1 MDDNKARTKA
11 QRGKSAGIRNGANR
25 RGIRSIKRTAE
36 KAERL
41 AIVLRLV
48 KVLRRNVPDDMRC
61 VKEDVSHVS
70 A

>member
-1 MDDNKARTKA
+1 MDDKKARTKA

-41 AIVLRLV
+41 AIYG
-48 KVLRRNVPDDMRC
+48 
-61 VKEDVSHVS
+61 
-70 A
+70 